1 MSILENYVRLEP
13 GIRKVL
19 HFYDHTTVIREIMDP
34 ILGKPKPVKSLVFFV
49 DEEDGRPVKKTFSVI
64 QEKLAA
70 VLAPY
75 LPGKRYLDFNFAIT
89 KIGAGFTAE
98 FIVEAIPRP
107 RS

>member
-1 MSILENYVRLEP
+1 MSILENFVKLEP

-19 HFYDHTTVIREIMDP
+19 HFYDHVIVIREIMDP
-34 ILGKPKPVKSLVFFV
+34 VLGKTKPVRSLTFFV
-49 DEEDGRPVKKTFSVI
+49 DEEDGRPVKKTFSII

-70 VLAPY
+70 ALAPY

-98 FIVEAIPRP
+98 FEVEAIPRP

>member
-1 MSILENYVRLEP
+1 MSVLENFVKLEP

-19 HFYDHTTVIREIMDP
+19 HFYDHVIVTREIMDP
-34 ILGKPKPVKSLVFFV
+34 VLGKPKPVRSL
-49 DEEDGRPVKKTFSVI
+49 TFSII

-70 VLAPY
+70 ALSPY

-98 FIVEAIPRP
+98 FEVEAIPRP